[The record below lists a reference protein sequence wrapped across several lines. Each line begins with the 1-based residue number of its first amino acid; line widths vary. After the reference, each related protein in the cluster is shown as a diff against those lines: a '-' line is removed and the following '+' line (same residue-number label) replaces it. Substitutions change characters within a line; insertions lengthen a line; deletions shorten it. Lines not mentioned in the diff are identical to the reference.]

1 MFGNQNIML
10 MEKSKNQTTKEKILI
25 ATINASIKKRKNP
38 YSLCNIAMDV
48 GISKPAIFKY
58 FKCKESLIKAATAKA
73 FDDIAAIYIQVKNQF
88 ENDVEKIRADY
99 PREGIAFFVM

>member
-1 MFGNQNIML
+1 MSLDQLFC
-10 MEKSKNQTTKEKILI
+10 EKTKNQSTKEKILL
-25 ATINASIKKRKNP
+25 ATINASVKKRKNP

-58 FKCKESLIKAATAKA
+58 FKSKESLIKAATAKA
-73 FDDIAAIYIQVKNQF
+73 FDDIAAVYIQVKNQF